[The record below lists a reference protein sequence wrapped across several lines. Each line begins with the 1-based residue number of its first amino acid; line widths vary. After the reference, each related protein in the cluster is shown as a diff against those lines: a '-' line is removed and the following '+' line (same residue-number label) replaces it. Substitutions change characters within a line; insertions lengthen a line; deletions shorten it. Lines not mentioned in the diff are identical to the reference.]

1 MPELHRVLPTLLMSL
16 FPAFCMA
23 EAKVETISSAP
34 ACKTATQAI
43 NQEGF
48 VDIGG
53 IQQWVTIKGR
63 HCSNPVILILHGGPG
78 NTMSPY
84 ASSIYGAW
92 EKDYTVVQWDQRG
105 AGKTFGKNKPDEDT
119 PLTVAQMAD
128 DGVALADFLTR
139 HLGKKKIILTGS
151 SWGSI
156 LGVQMSVSRPELFY
170 AYVGTSQVV
179 SYKANQASSYTRVL
193 SLAQAANDQ
202 ETITKVTALGP
213 PPWSNPRNF
222 GILRKAIRKYEAQR
236 TDPAPK
242 AWWVSDPAYST
253 PTALADY
260 EGGEDYSFLKFVGYK
275 GDGMFSKVEF
285 AEHSTRFAIPV
296 FFVQGAE
303 DLLTMPEITRQYVDN
318 ITAPHKEY
326 ILVPRA
332 GHDPN
337 LPFIE
342 AQLKL
347 LNDRVRPLSK

>member
-1 MPELHRVLPTLLMSL
+1 MKKLHHVLPAALMSML
-16 FPAFCMA
+16 AALCSA
-23 EAKVETISSAP
+23 EAAP
-34 ACKTATQAI
+34 VSPDLACKSATQAI
-43 NQEGF
+43 NEEGF
-48 VDIGG
+48 VEIGG
-53 IQQWVTIKGR
+53 IPQWVTIRGQ

-84 ASSIYGAW
+84 ASAIYGAW

-105 AGKTFGKNKPDEDT
+105 AGKTYGKNKPDEET
-119 PLTVAQMAD
+119 PLSIAQMTD
-128 DGVALADFLTR
+128 DGVALASYLTQ

-156 LGVQMSVSRPELFY
+156 LGVQMSLSRPELFY

-179 SYKANQASSYTRVL
+179 SYRANQANSYQQVL
-193 SLAQAANDQ
+193 SLAQATGDQ
-202 ETITKVTALGP
+202 ETVGKVSALGP

-236 TDPAPK
+236 TEPAPA
-242 AWWVSDPAYST
+242 AWWIPEAAYATPA
-253 PTALADY
+253 ALADY

-275 GDGMFSKVEF
+275 GDGMFSTVDFPATANK
-285 AEHSTRFAIPV
+285 FAIPV

-303 DLLTMPEITRQYVDN
+303 DLLTMPEITRKYVDN
-318 ITAPHKEY
+318 ITAPQKEY
-326 ILVPRA
+326 IVVPRA

-347 LNDRVRPLSK
+347 LNERVRPLTN